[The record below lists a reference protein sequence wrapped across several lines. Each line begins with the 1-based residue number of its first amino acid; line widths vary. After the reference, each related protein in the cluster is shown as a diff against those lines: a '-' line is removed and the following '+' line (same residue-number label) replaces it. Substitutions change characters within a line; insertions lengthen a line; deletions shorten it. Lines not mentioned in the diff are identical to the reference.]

1 MPTKAMPVKE
11 AAQIA
16 LRIAE
21 DMQVEL
27 IDVELVK
34 EPTGRFLRFYI
45 DKEAAISLSELEAFH
60 RRIQPLVERVDYDYM
75 EVSSPGADRPL
86 KNQRDFDRAMGLL
99 VEAKTYKPING
110 QKNFVG
116 ELTGYEDGKITIAAQ
131 TGEITLAQKY
141 VALIR
146 PKIEVDEEEL
156 MRTLPDEEPQN
167 KK

>member
-1 MPTKAMPVKE
+1 MPAKAMPVKE

-75 EVSSPGADRPL
+75 EVSSPGLDRPL
-86 KNQRDFDRAMGLL
+86 KTDRDFDRAIGLD
-99 VEAKTYKPING
+99 VELKTYRPVNG
-110 QKNFVG
+110 SKRFEG
-116 ELTGYEDGKITIAAQ
+116 ELTGYEEGIITIRTAS
-131 TGEITLAQKY
+131 GDELRFDKKDVSI
-141 VALIR
+141 IR
-146 PKIEVDEEEL
+146 PSVNFSEDDLKDDQ
-156 MRTLPDEEPQN
+156 PN
-167 KK
+167 